1 MQIRADVERKLQV
14 VFPPIAIA
22 IAGLAMVVAAAA
34 GHEQRRRRRHQL
46 REAPFPSEWETY
58 LVENVALYNKLPEE
72 LQSQLKGY
80 INVFLDEKDFEGCG
94 GLEVTDEMRVTI
106 AGLASI
112 LLLNKN
118 TTYYPDLK
126 SVLVYPSAYI
136 VEGAAKNAREV
147 SEQAQVR
154 LGESWVDG
162 VVVLSWSDVTR
173 TSHDPKDGHNLVLHE
188 FAHQL
193 DQEDGRGDGVPSL
206 EHKSQYLT
214 WATVLSR
221 EFDILCA
228 KTAKGK
234 RTVMDSYGAT
244 NPAEFFAVATETFFE
259 KPRQMN
265 KKHPELYAE
274 LKEFYQLDPL
284 EWRG

>member
-1 MQIRADVERKLQV
+1 
-14 VFPPIAIA
+14 
-22 IAGLAMVVAAAA
+22 MVVGAAAH
-34 GHEQRRRRRHQL
+34 HEQRRRRRRKLQTA
-46 REAPFPSEWETY
+46 EFPEEWEEY
-58 LVENVALYNKLPEE
+58 LIQNVALYNKLPAE
-72 LQSQLKGY
+72 LQSELKGY
-80 INVFLDEKDFEGCG
+80 INVFLDEKTFEGCG
-94 GLEVTDEMRVTI
+94 GLTVTDEMRVTI

-112 LLLNKN
+112 LLLNRN

-126 SVLVYPSAYI
+126 SILVYPSAYK
-136 VEGAAKNAREV
+136 VEGASKDGLGV
-147 SEQAQVR
+147 LEQSQVR
-154 LGESWVDG
+154 LGESWVNG

-214 WATVLSR
+214 WAKVLSR
-221 EFDILCA
+221 EFEVL
-228 KTAKGK
+228 KSRTARGRK
-234 RTVMDSYGAT
+234 TVMDSYGAT

-265 KKHPELYAE
+265 KKHPELYEE

-284 EWRG
+284 NWGR